1 MRAARPGTT
10 RVFIVVGN
18 DSRSGTLARLMTS
31 PHDKRRTLRQLFAG
45 PTIFPAVA
53 CGDVVTARLVEQVGL
68 PAIHGSGSTAHRLR
82 GMADAGI
89 LDMTEFVNHLRYL
102 CDGVNIPVIA
112 DADTGFG
119 NVVNVQRTMREYDRI
134 GVAAIHI
141 EDQLTPKRPMHSGF
155 EGAFISRQEMVDKMR
170 AAADARIDDQLVI
183 IARCDVTDPQERAD
197 RVAECLENGA
207 DVGWLQGKD
216 AEAMQTLKAAMKGKP
231 SVGVLPAGM
240 TLSQYHEAGANCGL
254 VVGSLQVAGL
264 AAQLQL
270 LEALKATGTARSY
283 LKDAPGAEEMGK
295 FYNGQGTAEVR
306 DVETR
311 FGGA

>member
-1 MRAARPGTT
+1 
-10 RVFIVVGN
+10 
-18 DSRSGTLARLMTS
+18 MTS
-31 PHDKRRTLRQLFAG
+31 PHDKRLRLRELFDA
-45 PTIFPAVA
+45 PEIFPAVA
-53 CGDVVTARLVEQVGL
+53 CGDVVTARLVEQAGL
-68 PAIHGSGSTAHRLR
+68 PAIHGSGSTAHRCR

-89 LDMTEFVNHLRYL
+89 LDLTEFLSHLRYI
-102 CDGVNIPVIA
+102 CDGVDIPVIA

-119 NVVNVQRTMREYDRI
+119 NVVNVQRTLREYERI

-170 AAADARIDDQLVI
+170 AAADARTDQALII

-197 RVAECLENGA
+197 RVAACLEAGA
-207 DVGWLQGKD
+207 DVGWLQGRD
-216 AEAMQTLKAAMKGKP
+216 PEAMRSLKAAMKGKP
-231 SVGVLPAGM
+231 SVGVLPGNM
-240 TLSQYHEAGANCGL
+240 TLAEYQQAGANCGL
-254 VVGSLQVAGL
+254 IVGSLQVAGL

-270 LEALKATGTARSY
+270 LEALKSTGTARTY

>member
-1 MRAARPGTT
+1 
-10 RVFIVVGN
+10 
-18 DSRSGTLARLMTS
+18 MTS
-31 PHDKRRTLRQLFAG
+31 AHEKRLQLRRLFAG
-45 PTIFPAVA
+45 PVFPAIA
-53 CGDVVTARLVEQVGL
+53 CGDVVTSRLVQQVGL

-82 GMADAGI
+82 GYADAGI
-89 LDMTEFVNHLRYL
+89 LDLTEFLNHLRYM
-102 CDGVNIPVIA
+102 CDGVDIPVIA

-119 NVVNVQRTMREYDRI
+119 NVVNVQRTMREYERI

-170 AAADARIDDQLVI
+170 AAADARTDDQLII
-183 IARCDVTDPQERAD
+183 IARCDVTDLGERAE
-197 RVAECLENGA
+197 RVAACLENGA

-216 AEAMQTLKAAMKGKP
+216 ADAMRALKTAMNGKP

-240 TLSQYHEAGANCGL
+240 TLTEYGEAGANCGL

-264 AAQLQL
+264 AAQLQM
-270 LEALKATGTARSY
+270 LEAFKASGTARSY

-295 FYNGQGTAEVR
+295 FYNGQGVAEAR